1 MNPTHCI
8 HENQDVINL
17 TPKRS
22 FILGLLAEAAKPLSA
37 YEIVEAYNQSVDKPI
52 HAMSVYRILDYLKST
67 QLVTHLHSV
76 NKFIAE
82 HHEVSQQE
90 EVSIYATCQQCCDV
104 KKLQLDN
111 ATRHS
116 FLLHLHQLGYQV
128 SSHSIEVPGLCERC
142 KEASTLIDKES

>member
-8 HENQDVINL
+8 HENQDTINL

-67 QLVTHLHSV
+67 QLVTHLYSV

-82 HHEVSQQE
+82 NHAVSQE
-90 EVSIYATCQQCCDV
+90 TEVSIYATCQQCCDV
-104 KKLQLDN
+104 KKLQLDT
-111 ATRHS
+111 ATRRN
-116 FLLHLHQLGYQV
+116 FLQHLQEVGYQA
-128 SSHSIEVPGLCERC
+128 SSHSIEVPGLCEQC
-142 KEASTLIDKES
+142 INATTLIDKES